1 METLRRSL
9 SRWKKYHIK
18 VHLAEED
25 LLLPLTVRPTDNM
38 MDLRAL
44 LVREGITSW
53 KKTFYYNARQLAE
66 DETVKEAQIQNGSV
80 LLLLSDNSSER
91 ILGPF
96 KQQEMKM
103 SGLCSPYRNPVLGMS
118 YLLQHP
124 KKLQKQETQM
134 IKGTEQFPYKERLQ
148 SLGLF
153 CFEMKVCEGSCDK
166 CAQKDGWCVENNTG
180 TQRNHPRK
188 WNSGRFRTDFY

>member
-80 LLLLSDNSSER
+80 LLLLSDN
-91 ILGPF
+91 
-96 KQQEMKM
+96 
-103 SGLCSPYRNPVLGMS
+103 
-118 YLLQHP
+118 
-124 KKLQKQETQM
+124 
-134 IKGTEQFPYKERLQ
+134 
-148 SLGLF
+148 
-153 CFEMKVCEGSCDK
+153 
-166 CAQKDGWCVENNTG
+166 
-180 TQRNHPRK
+180 
-188 WNSGRFRTDFY
+188 

>member
-80 LLLLSDNSSER
+80 LLLLSDNR
-91 ILGPF
+91 
-96 KQQEMKM
+96 
-103 SGLCSPYRNPVLGMS
+103 
-118 YLLQHP
+118 
-124 KKLQKQETQM
+124 
-134 IKGTEQFPYKERLQ
+134 
-148 SLGLF
+148 
-153 CFEMKVCEGSCDK
+153 
-166 CAQKDGWCVENNTG
+166 
-180 TQRNHPRK
+180 
-188 WNSGRFRTDFY
+188 